1 MIKAGILGA
10 TGYAGVE
17 LARLLLRHP
26 AAELAAVGSVS
37 FEGQALD
44 TVYPAL
50 RGVCS
55 LSCEGA
61 DAVVEKSDVVFAA
74 LPHGLSQ
81 DTAAAC
87 AAGIPTEIRPV
98 LPVSAGALGP
108 GRRGRGFLH
117 GQIDPSCLVD
127 ADHLHFDRLSFAE
140 HVADIGHVGMG
151 DLRDVDQ
158 TGPPAGQGD
167 ERTEFGDA
175 FDGSF
180 QDCAYTDFHKW

>member
-1 MIKAGILGA
+1 M
-10 TGYAGVE
+10 V
-17 LARLLLRHP
+17 
-26 AAELAAVGSVS
+26 AA
-37 FEGQALD
+37 
-44 TVYPAL
+44 P
-50 RGVCS
+50 
-55 LSCEGA
+55 
-61 DAVVEKSDVVFAA
+61 
-74 LPHGLSQ
+74 
-81 DTAAAC
+81 AAAC